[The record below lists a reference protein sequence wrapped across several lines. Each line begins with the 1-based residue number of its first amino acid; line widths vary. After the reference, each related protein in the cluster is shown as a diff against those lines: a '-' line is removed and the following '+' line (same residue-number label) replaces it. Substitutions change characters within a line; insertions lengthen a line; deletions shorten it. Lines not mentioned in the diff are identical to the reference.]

1 MNPIVLSTVK
11 IPLAMF
17 ASSMEWNVGLLMIV
31 IGLGLTVANEGQL
44 STIAGKGDASLS
56 VCGWIMDLQL
66 D

>member
-1 MNPIVLSTVK
+1 
-11 IPLAMF
+11 
-17 ASSMEWNVGLLMIV
+17 MEWNVGLLMIV